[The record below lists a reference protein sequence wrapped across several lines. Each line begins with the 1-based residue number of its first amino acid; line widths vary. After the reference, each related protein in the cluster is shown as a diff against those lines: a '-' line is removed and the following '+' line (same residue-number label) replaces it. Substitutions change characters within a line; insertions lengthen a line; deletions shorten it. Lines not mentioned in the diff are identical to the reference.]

1 MMGMFHTLMMFMHI
15 LSKRFSAAG
24 LRDVLIQSG
33 VVAQGSMDKA
43 LSGKMYNRGI
53 RLYKL
58 AYEAITRKVFNVIVS
73 TKEEDDWVQPN
84 LNDVNFVT
92 FWEHEISQTM
102 YNKFLDAREKLKA
115 GEPLQKFWMSF
126 LEMIELLLN
135 TIYAIRAGNWELLL
149 ECIRNILP
157 YTFAYGNINYA
168 RYLTP
173 MLADMLQLPEDFS
186 GVYEEFMNGNFAA
199 QLTDGSKFSR
209 VVTDKVIEMT
219 LNKDTKTPGGCTGFS
234 TNVNAVKRWEINAAY
249 RAALRTCFHKHL
261 DYQPQKYKHHD
272 LNPSRIMQ
280 DEKAVQCIL
289 PVIATTFIDPLSPLK
304 LMSISTG
311 VLATEK
317 VASAKKKGEAAFY
330 TFVKSRS
337 SNEKTICI
345 FDPMKKM
352 KLLTF
357 SIMNK
362 IKTYRVNSKI
372 IPVEASK

>member
-1 MMGMFHTLMMFMHI
+1 
-15 LSKRFSAAG
+15 
-24 LRDVLIQSG
+24 
-33 VVAQGSMDKA
+33 
-43 LSGKMYNRGI
+43 
-53 RLYKL
+53 
-58 AYEAITRKVFNVIVS
+58 
-73 TKEEDDWVQPN
+73 
-84 LNDVNFVT
+84 
-92 FWEHEISQTM
+92 
-102 YNKFLDAREKLKA
+102 
-115 GEPLQKFWMSF
+115 
-126 LEMIELLLN
+126 
-135 TIYAIRAGNWELLL
+135 
-149 ECIRNILP
+149 
-157 YTFAYGNINYA
+157 
-168 RYLTP
+168 
-173 MLADMLQLPEDFS
+173 MLADMLQLPEDFPE
-186 GVYEEFMNGNFAA
+186 VYKEFMNGNFAA